1 MTSSKILLCLLLSFI
16 GGVFIA
22 SFFDVPGLIFYELL
36 LLGVFY
42 LGFSLALG
50 LRNKKQEQEEKK
62 QKRHFCLVLLIF
74 SACLLV
80 FALGIWRASGIEFI
94 ESRSLLA
101 TENGTLSFLTFLKQR
116 FQQVID
122 QNLSPPQSGILSAVL
137 LGNKYELSR
146 GFKEKLNIA
155 GVRHIT
161 AISGMHIVIL
171 SGILL
176 WLGVAIGLYRG
187 QAFYFAV
194 AFLWLFILMIGFQPS
209 AIRAGIM
216 GTMFLFCDKI
226 GRQKTADRALL
237 LTAAVMLAINPT
249 LLRYSIGFQLSFLA
263 TLGIIYLMPLFQQFF
278 NVLTSNIKTSMFG
291 DAISKH
297 WGKGVISLL
306 SMSLAAQV
314 FVLPLLIYYFGQV
327 SIVSPL
333 TNLIIVPLLPLL
345 MVSGFLFVIAGAIW
359 HPLAFVF
366 FFPVWFLLTYVT
378 KIVDLFAGFSF
389 SAINFQTSWLWLP
402 VAYSLLGVLLWQI
415 KKRQKL
421 KLLP

>member
-22 SFFDVPGLIFYELL
+22 SFFEVSVLIFYELL
-36 LLGVFY
+36 F
-42 LGFSLALG
+42 LG
-50 LRNKKQEQEEKK
+50 LLYS
-62 QKRHFCLVLLIF
+62 LVFFKHKSILVFAICLLIF
-74 SACLLV
+74 TFGVWKGNSV
-80 FALGIWRASGIEFI
+80 EKPERYYSSQEGYF
-94 ESRSLLA
+94 
-101 TENGTLSFLTFLKQR
+101 TFLKQR
-116 FQQVID
+116 FDNVIN
-122 QNLSPPQSGILSAVL
+122 QNLSPPQSQILSAIL
-137 LGNKYELSR
+137 LGNKQSISKEY
-146 GFKEKLNIA
+146 KEKLNIA

-176 WLGVAIGLYRG
+176 WLGVAVGLYRG
-187 QAFYFAV
+187 QAFYFAFV
-194 AFLWLFILMIGFQPS
+194 FLWLFIFMIGFQPS

-216 GTMFLFCDKI
+216 GSMFLFCEKI

-249 LLRYSIGFQLSFLA
+249 LLRHSIGFQLSFLA
-263 TLGIIYLMPLFQQFF
+263 TLGIIYLMPLFQNLF
-278 NVLTSNIKTSMFG
+278 NVLVSKVQTLWKKLLEFNSNSFLKSMFR

-297 WGKGVISLL
+297 WSRGVISLL

-333 TNLIIVPLLPLL
+333 TNLFIVPLLPLL
-345 MVSGFLFVIAGAIW
+345 MVNGFLFVIAGAIW
-359 HPLAFVF
+359 QPLAFIF
-366 FFPVWFLLTYVT
+366 LFPVWLLLTYIT
-378 KIVDLFAGFSF
+378 KIVDLFADFSF
-389 SAINFQTSWLWLP
+389 SAINFQISWLWLP
-402 VAYSLLGVLLWQI
+402 VVYFLLAIIIWRI
-415 KKRQKL
+415 KKRQRL